1 MIYDLSDYKKQVK
14 DLKNRFTVVC
24 KDYKEE
30 NWIQKID
37 FEIENQLQ
45 KYTPSLMF
53 YGVYNAGKSSLI
65 NALVGKEIAKVGDIP
80 TTASIQR
87 IDWNGFTLVDTPGI
101 VANDE
106 HTEIAEQEIKRN
118 DIILF
123 VVDDL
128 GTFENRAVSTAIL
141 KIIQTEK
148 PLIIVVN
155 QKQASMKGS
164 EAKKQVTTKIIENI
178 KTLAYKQ
185 GMKNPEEITKAFDML
200 SVNAKAAFVA
210 KTQYN
215 SDSDEFKML
224 WNASEIEDLMSLIER
239 QLKKLQGINLI
250 KPAIMILKQAI
261 EEIKQQ
267 LEGAIAIGTDAAYQ
281 NSLREIQT
289 KKANLYKNIVLM
301 GKNEINAYGDKIYAA
316 IMQGN
321 NNEELGQVLQQKLQ
335 KIIKDQFESMNLQL
349 ENSLNLYEANLEA
362 ANNID
367 IHAIKNIKF
376 ELPETEGGSGKDFW
390 DALTELTLM
399 SSKLPK
405 FPIETTVPPIV
416 PITGTPIP
424 LLIPIITT
432 IIDLLKNK
440 KKQEQEKE
448 RLQESIDAHNEKI
461 QAAINEKIAMIFE
474 INNKIRTEITKLEQS
489 YVQTAEMLV
498 NQAFQEMV
506 KELDEIFHIKK
517 QENKKLERD
526 IDTLKALHKHIYN
539 IEINLD

>member
-14 DLKNRFTVVC
+14 DLKNKFTVVC
-24 KDYKEE
+24 KDYKEA
-30 NWIQKID
+30 NWIQKMD

-53 YGVYNAGKSSLI
+53 YGVYNAGKSSMI

-141 KIIQTEK
+141 KIIQTGK

-185 GMKNPEEITKAFDML
+185 GIKNPEEITKAFDML
-200 SVNAKAAFVA
+200 SVNAKAAFIA
-210 KTQYN
+210 KTQYS
-215 SDSDEFKML
+215 SDSNEFKKL
-224 WNASEIEDLMSLIER
+224 WDASEIEDLISLIER
-239 QLKKLQGINLI
+239 QLKKSQGINLI
-250 KPAIMILKQAI
+250 KPAIMILKEAI
-261 EEIKQQ
+261 EDTKQQ
-267 LEGAIAIGTDAAYQ
+267 LEGAIAMGTDAAYQ

-301 GKNEINAYGDKIYAA
+301 GKNEINAYGDKIYTA

-349 ENSLNLYEANLEA
+349 ENSFNLYEANLQVT
-362 ANNID
+362 NNID

-376 ELPETEGGSGKDFW
+376 ELPELESSSGKDFW
-390 DALTELTLM
+390 GALTDLTIM
-399 SSKLPK
+399 SSQLPK
-405 FPIETTVPPIV
+405 FPIKTIV
-416 PITGTPIP
+416 PTIAPIPPGTIP

-432 IIDLLKNK
+432 IIDLFKNK

-474 INNKIRTEITKLEQS
+474 LNNKIRTEITKLEQS
-489 YVQTAEMLV
+489 YVQAAEMLV
-498 NQAFQEMV
+498 DQAFEGMV

-517 QENKKLERD
+517 QENQKLEQD
-526 IDTLKALHKHIYN
+526 IDTLKILHKQISN

>member
-14 DLKNRFTVVC
+14 ELKNKFTIVC
-24 KDYKEE
+24 KDYKEDS
-30 NWIQKID
+30 WIQKID
-37 FEIENQLQ
+37 FELEKQLQ

-65 NALVGKEIAKVGDIP
+65 NALVGEEIAKVGDIP

-118 DIILF
+118 DIVLF

-141 KIIQTEK
+141 KIIRTGK

-155 QKQASMKGS
+155 QKQASMKGA

-210 KTQYN
+210 KTQY
-215 SDSDEFKML
+215 SWDSDEFKML
-224 WNASEIEDLMSLIER
+224 WNASEIEDLISLIER
-239 QLKKLQGINLI
+239 QLKKSQGINLI
-250 KPAIMILKQAI
+250 KPAIMILKEAI
-261 EEIKQQ
+261 EDVRQQ
-267 LEGAIAIGTDAAYQ
+267 LERAIAVGTDEAYQ
-281 NSLREIQT
+281 NSLREIQA

-301 GKNEINAYGDKIYAA
+301 GKNEINAYGDRIYAA
-316 IMQGN
+316 VMQGN

-349 ENSLNLYEANLEA
+349 ENSLNLYEANLQVT
-362 ANNID
+362 NNID
-367 IHAIKNIKF
+367 IHAVKNIKF
-376 ELPETEGGSGKDFW
+376 ELPETEGSDGTDFW
-390 DALTELTLM
+390 RMLTDLSIM
-399 SSKLPK
+399 SSQLPK
-405 FPIETTVPPIV
+405 IPVKTIIPPI
-416 PITGTPIP
+416 PGGPIP
-424 LLIPIITT
+424 LLIPIISTL
-432 IIDLLKNK
+432 IELFKSK
-440 KKQEQEKE
+440 KKQEKEKE

-474 INNKIRTEITKLEQS
+474 INNKIRTEITKLEHS
-489 YVQTAEMLV
+489 YVQTAEILV
-498 NQAFQEMV
+498 DQAFEEMV

-517 QENKKLERD
+517 QENQKLEQD